1 MMAIVVVAVERGAS
15 CRDGAEGAV
24 TTIATIVAAATRLRS
39 SDATS
44 DLTLSAAAHA
54 ALMTTLSPASDP
66 TLLRARLTALNTLSR
81 GLRSAAPPRG

>member
-24 TTIATIVAAATRLRS
+24 TTIATIVAASTRLSS
-39 SDATS
+39 SDATG

-54 ALMTTLSPASDP
+54 AAHAALLTTLSSASDP
-66 TLLRARLTALNTLSR
+66 TLLRARLTALSEPSP
-81 GLRSAAPPRG
+81 GL